1 MSENWLLQQ
10 TQRLSRQ
17 LQSTYS
23 PAQKEAL
30 VLRLVGELAEFML
43 PRELKPGEDQ
53 GRISGDLNWRK
64 ERGEVGSD
72 IPARK
77 PVVWFP
83 TEDEKSN
90 GEFSLEYRSVAT
102 KLSIIELH

>member
-77 PVVWFP
+77 PVVWLP
-83 TEDEKSN
+83 TEEEKYN
-90 GEFSLEYRSVAT
+90 GEFSLEYRSVAR
-102 KLSIIELH
+102 KLSIEQH